1 VPSVIAACAGAIAA
15 GVVESWDHGSHRI
28 APTVGFVAMFAVPW
42 LVIASAIAR
51 GLVHAWR
58 PRDVLASLT
67 DEDGRAPRLA
77 GWVAVVWLAT
87 FGIAWVMFQ
96 GTWLLFSWTAFK
108 PLVIAFLAP
117 MLAVAAAF
125 VMIAL
130 SRPAARLFAW
140 LARQIDR
147 PCRRFVKRSLLRPW
161 LITAGTVVVTVV
173 ASVLIW
179 KLLVRARLPTVDFGL
194 AGASGAGLLAM
205 MVAHA
210 GRGRVRAIAGA
221 IIVGLTAIAVVLA
234 AIASPA
240 TTLAIWADAPIAR
253 RGIESR
259 FVLEDIRAN
268 VPADAFALAPRT
280 REHPDLVVI
289 TFENVRADR
298 ALAKMP
304 VMRGI
309 GDRGARFGWA
319 FSPSN
324 QPRRSIPATLTGVSA
339 PRVRGTFDAWMLRLD
354 PRHVTIAERLRAGG
368 YATAVFACCEEW
380 SRDARTGWSRGFEQ
394 VTVDPD
400 GAALARGAIAWLA
413 RTDPRPR
420 FVWIHIGD
428 VANWQR
434 GHQPRTEAERLS
446 LYDAALTR
454 ADALLTDLVAASR
467 GFTILSATQGQGLGD
482 HDRPTEVSDVYNE
495 HVHVPLA
502 IIGPNIEPRTIM
514 ETVSLVDLV
523 PTILELTGFARPQL
537 PMLDGR
543 SLAPLLTGA
552 KIADPGHGTAYIAMI
567 DERTGEPEL
576 SAIVR
581 GTWKLVATDQT
592 FELYDLRSDAAEK
605 YNMFGPRPQIAGELR
620 VLLGAKQRLAAQS
633 PFAAP
638 K

>member
-1 VPSVIAACAGAIAA
+1 VPSVIAACAGAIVA
-15 GVVESWDHGSHRI
+15 GVVESWGQGVHRI
-28 APTVGFVAMFAVPW
+28 LATVGFVAMFAVPW
-42 LVIASAIAR
+42 LVIANAIVRA
-51 GLVHAWR
+51 LVHAWQ
-58 PRDVLASLT
+58 PRDVLAGLT

-117 MLAVAAAF
+117 MMAVAAAF
-125 VMIAL
+125 AMIAV

-161 LITAGTVVVTVV
+161 LIAAGTAVVTGV
-173 ASVLIW
+173 AGWLVW
-179 KLLVRARLPTVDFGL
+179 RFLVRARLPAVDFGI

-205 MVAHA
+205 ALAHA
-210 GRGRVRAIAGA
+210 GRGRIRTIAGA
-221 IIVGLTAIAVVLA
+221 IIVGGTIVAVVIAALA
-234 AIASPA
+234 PPVQ
-240 TTLAIWADAPIAR
+240 TLAIWAEAPLAR

-259 FVLEDIRAN
+259 FVVEDVRAN
-268 VPADAFALAPRT
+268 VPVEEFALAPRT
-280 REHPDLVVI
+280 REHPDLVVV
-289 TFENVRADR
+289 TFEGVRADR
-298 ALAKMP
+298 ALFKMP
-304 VMRGI
+304 VLRGL

-319 FSPSN
+319 FAASN
-324 QPRRSIPATLTGVSA
+324 LPRRSVPATLTGVSA
-339 PRVRGTFDAWMLRLD
+339 PRVRGTFDDWMLRLD

-380 SRDARTGWSRGFEQ
+380 SREARTGWSRGFEQ
-394 VTVDPD
+394 VTIDPD

-413 RTDPRPR
+413 RTETRPR

-428 VANWQR
+428 VTNWQR

-446 LYDAALTR
+446 LYDAALAR
-454 ADALLTDLVAASR
+454 ADALLADLVAASR
-467 GFTILSATQGQGLGD
+467 GLTIVSATHGQGLGD
-482 HDRPTEVSDVYNE
+482 HDRPVEASDVYNA
-495 HVHVPLA
+495 HVLVPLVIA
-502 IIGPNIEPRTIM
+502 GPNIEPRTIT

-523 PTILELTGFARPQL
+523 PTILELTGFARPL
-537 PMLDGR
+537 TPMLDGR

-552 KIADPGHGTAYIAMI
+552 KVSDPGHGTAYIAMI

-620 VLLGAKQRLAAQS
+620 VLLGAKQRMAQQS
-633 PFAAP
+633 PFA